1 MRETYFEQKLCK
13 AVRELGC
20 NVLCLKFES
29 PGYAGVPDRIVLLP
43 GGKVLFVE
51 LKRPGQH
58 ERVRQKYVH
67 DVLRGLGFEVFASV
81 SSLEQINEVV
91 QRCKEVMKL

>member
-1 MRETYFEQKLCK
+1 MREAYYEQKLCK
-13 AVRELGC
+13 AVRALGHD
-20 NVLCLKFES
+20 VLCLKFES
-29 PGYAGVPDRIVLLP
+29 PGYTGVPDRLVLLP

-67 DVLRGLGFEVFASV
+67 EVLRGLGFEVFSSV
-81 SSLEQINEVV
+81 SSLEQIEEVV
-91 QRCKEVMKL
+91 QRCREVMQL